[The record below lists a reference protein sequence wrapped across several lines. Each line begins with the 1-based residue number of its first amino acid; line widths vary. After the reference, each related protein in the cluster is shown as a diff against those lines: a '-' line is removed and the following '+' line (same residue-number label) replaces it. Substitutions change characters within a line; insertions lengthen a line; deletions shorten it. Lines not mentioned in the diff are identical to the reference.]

1 MKNLLKQYILDT
13 YGTEPEHPFVSAP
26 DTQIFRN
33 ARNKKW
39 FAVLLGQLP
48 KRCLG
53 LKDDGVADVLNLK
66 CDPIMTFTLIDH
78 QRIFRAYHMNKDH
91 WISVLL
97 DSAITMDELAFLV
110 DLSYRLVDQR
120 AKPKTKRKEK

>member
-13 YGTEPEHPFVSAP
+13 YGTESEHPFVSAP
-26 DTQIFRN
+26 DTEIFRN
-33 ARNKKW
+33 PRNQKW

-66 CDPIMTFTLIDH
+66 CDPIMTFTLIDR

-97 DSAITMDELAFLV
+97 DSAITMDELTFLV

-120 AKPKTKRKEK
+120 AKPKTKKTEK